1 MLLFII
7 AILVSGIFSYRKN
20 KRISSAIGIFLL
32 NLCGIARLLIDIY
45 LITYY
50 NFSVLIKYKWFIVT
64 LNTSKLFF
72 LRFYFNLCCLFT
84 LISAVLLIYSLFPQ
98 KKKDFNIN
106 QLPGKEHFI
115 KRLEEYNNTYREEP
129 IYLETNKKKKRK

>member
-50 NFSVLIKYKWFIVT
+50 NFSVLIKYKWFIIFW
-64 LNTSKLFF
+64 NN
-72 LRFYFNLCCLFT
+72 FYFLKNLW
-84 LISAVLLIYSLFPQ
+84 
-98 KKKDFNIN
+98 
-106 QLPGKEHFI
+106 
-115 KRLEEYNNTYREEP
+115 
-129 IYLETNKKKKRK
+129 